1 MMKHYFILLAM
12 LFIAGNALAEQ
23 TDDSDI
29 DADADADQPVVES
42 DDSHWRWTDNGT
54 TVLPTSEFG
63 DDEALSAGFLTDL
76 FTRPKKKHHDSE
88 DTIEYGRSVNKYA
101 TVPVFGGYIIGSYK
115 YSSQSGEHNG
125 AGFNARL
132 VRLYIDGTL
141 LRDFNY
147 RLQLEV
153 NGSPHIKDFY
163 LEWAHWKEFSVKI
176 GQFKRAFT
184 FENPMN
190 PWDVGVGDYSLA
202 VKKLAGMGDRCG
214 EASMGGRD
222 QGLQFQGDLF
232 PISSDKHRLIHY
244 QVAMYNGN
252 GINASDN
259 NKHKDFIGTIQFQP
273 IKGLFIGVFGWT
285 GDWLSNG
292 VTVKRDRYAISAKYD
307 YNAWTA
313 RAEYAR
319 SFGHKTSD
327 YNDKTGKFDHPNVSD
342 AFYAT
347 LGVPVLPWLK
357 IYLKY
362 DQYRDY
368 GNAASKQVIY
378 SLCPNFQLH
387 KNLQIQLQYNYCTK
401 HTPTWND
408 AWYNKDTY
416 HELWLETYVR
426 F

>member
-1 MMKHYFILLAM
+1 MKKYFILL
-12 LFIAGNALAEQ
+12 LLLASTTAWAERVAE
-23 TDDSDI
+23 D
-29 DADADADQPVVES
+29 
-42 DDSHWRWTDNGT
+42 G

-63 DDEALSAGFLTDL
+63 DEETLSPGFITDIIDHYKEKNASRRAAETPTETL
-76 FTRPKKKHHDSE
+76 SPADLPSPFPAEEEEEHL
-88 DTIEYGRSVNKYA
+88 EYGRSVSKYA

-115 YSSQSGEHNG
+115 YSSQNGQNNG

-132 VRLYIDGTL
+132 IRVYVDGTL

-147 RLQLEV
+147 RLQVEL

-190 PWDVGVGDYSLA
+190 PWDVGVGDYSQA
-202 VKKLAGMGDRCG
+202 VKKLAGMGDKCG
-214 EASMGGRD
+214 EASTGGRD

-232 PISSDKHRLIHY
+232 PIGNDKHRLLHY

-259 NKHKDFIGTIQFQP
+259 NKHKDFMGTIQFQP

-285 GDWLSNG
+285 GDWKSG
-292 VTVKRDRYAISAKYD
+292 DVTVKRNRFSVGAKYD
-307 YNAWTA
+307 YNGWSA
-313 RAEYAR
+313 RAEYVRA
-319 SFGHKTSD
+319 FGHKVSEYDEVTGTFSG
-327 YNDKTGKFDHPNVSD
+327 TGKADS
-342 AFYAT
+342 FYAT
-347 LGVPVLPWLK
+347 LGVPILPWLK
-357 IYLKY
+357 IYAKY
-362 DQYRDY
+362 DMYRDQ
-368 GNAASKQVIY
+368 ATFSSMHTIY
-378 SLCPNFQLH
+378 SICPNFQLH
-387 KNLQIQLQYNYCTK
+387 KNLQIQLQYNFN
-401 HTPTWND
+401 ND
-408 AWYNKDTY
+408 RTLTHHNY